1 MMRKL
6 ALALTGA
13 TAAALLAG
21 TAWAGNLPSSKAAA
35 SVGNLTALGTACAQS
50 GDVPND
56 ETADCPILTE
66 SDDTGWVTV
75 QTTFIKTPNGKELAF
90 DVALQ
95 CGLVTFTEVKSKG
108 GEKDT
113 SQAKARVRVRVRIQD
128 VANNTLEVIPGT
140 VRYAKP
146 LEEDDPDNGV
156 TYCYRLQR
164 LSAIFQGIFQD
175 LDDPG
180 VPRWRGEDDNIYAT
194 QQDCIDAGNSE
205 CTLITVVGTC
215 LYLDPVT
222 GNIVLDP
229 DCLEPEE
236 LALLLETLTATA
248 FNFLSANEN
257 PGIKKID
264 VQARAT
270 ADTALFGTQNGSAKG
285 EAFVGLGSMLVE
297 TVRMVKDADG
307 TPVIQELD

>member
-1 MMRKL
+1 MRKL
-6 ALALTGA
+6 ALAV
-13 TAAALLAG
+13 AAAAVLGLFAG
-21 TAWAGNLPSSKAAA
+21 SAWAGNLPSSKAAA
-35 SVGNLTALGTACAQS
+35 SIGNLTALGIACAQS
-50 GDVPND
+50 GDVPDD
-56 ETADCPILTE
+56 ETADCPVLTE
-66 SDDTGWVTV
+66 ADDTGWVTV

-108 GEKDT
+108 GQKDT
-113 SQAKARVRVRVRIQD
+113 SQAQARVRVRVRIQD

-140 VRYAKP
+140 VRFAQP
-146 LEEDDPDNGV
+146 LEEDDEDNGV
-156 TYCYRLQR
+156 TYCFRLQR
-164 LSAIFQGIFQD
+164 LSAVFQGIFQTGD
-175 LDDPG
+175 EFQIEDPDNVVGDDEGLIGDGNCDPG
-180 VPRWRGEDDNIYAT
+180 ED
-194 QQDCIDAGNSE
+194 C
-205 CTLITVVGTC
+205 ITVVGTC
-215 LYLDPVT
+215 LLIDPNT
-222 GNIVLDP
+222 GNLVLDV

-248 FNFLSANEN
+248 FNFLAANET

-307 TPVIQELD
+307 TPVIQDLD